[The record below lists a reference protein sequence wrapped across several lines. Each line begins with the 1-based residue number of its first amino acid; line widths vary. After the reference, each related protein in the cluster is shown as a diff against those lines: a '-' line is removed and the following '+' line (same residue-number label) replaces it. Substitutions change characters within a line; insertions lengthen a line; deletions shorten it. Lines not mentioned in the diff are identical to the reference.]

1 MEKQHWQKQISIFF
15 SRTYSLLDPFEQ
27 LEKEFERSASALGFP
42 QTLEQQLPQIK
53 SGPSNSTA
61 ATAAAA
67 CDWCSSSNSSEDE
80 DCLGSGDQ
88 ELCLGVC
95 EVIETDDVME
105 TLVLDKR

>member
-1 MEKQHWQKQISIFF
+1 MEKQHGQKQISFF
-15 SRTYSLLDPFEQ
+15 SPSSLLDPFEQ

-53 SGPSNSTA
+53 SGPSTSTA
-61 ATAAAA
+61 ATAAAAA
-67 CDWCSSSNSSEDE
+67 CDWCSSNNSSEDE